1 MKEHYYDKAISFG
14 ALYKGLKA
22 SCRGVR
28 WKDSVIRYEA
38 YGLRN
43 TYKLR
48 QSLLDGTYQIS
59 PYQRFIIYE
68 PKERIIYAPRLVDR
82 QLQHSLC
89 DNGLYEDITEHFIR
103 DNFACQRGRGTDDAL
118 NRFKVHLRRYFNEH
132 GDEGW
137 VLKCDI
143 HHFFPTTPHESAKVA
158 ARKYIGDKRACD
170 MVCRIIDSFDGE
182 IGLGLGSQISQIT
195 ELLLLNDLD
204 HFIKERL
211 RIKHYVRY
219 MDDFILMH
227 PSKQYLQM
235 CLAHIRGFIERL
247 GLQLNKKT
255 NIQPLKHGIIFLKW
269 RYLLL
274 YTGKILMFMNRR
286 KIPKQKRRLK
296 KLCVR
301 GLDAKSSVVS
311 FLANAKRGN
320 TWRIQREMRRYYNHL
335 TGSELR

>member
-1 MKEHYYDKAISFG
+1 MKENYYDKTISFE

-22 SCRGVR
+22 SCKGVR

-48 QSLLDGTYQIS
+48 QSLLDGTYHIS
-59 PYQRFIIYE
+59 PYQRFIIHE

-103 DNFACQRGRGTDDAL
+103 DNFACQRKRGTDDAL
-118 NRFKVHLRRYFNEH
+118 NRFKIHLRSYAREYGN
-132 GDEGW
+132 EGW
-137 VLKCDI
+137 ALKCDI
-143 HHFFPTTPHESAKVA
+143 HHFFPTTPHESVKTA
-158 ARKYIGDKRACD
+158 ARKYIGDERACD
-170 MVCRIIDSFDGE
+170 MVCQVIDSFDGE

-211 RIKHYVRY
+211 HIKHYVRY
-219 MDDFILMH
+219 MDDFILIH
-227 PSKQYLQM
+227 YSKEYLQM
-235 CLAHIRGFIERL
+235 CLKEIRGFIERL

-255 NIQPLKHGIIFLKW
+255 NIQPLKHGVIFLKW
-269 RYLLL
+269 RYLLMP
-274 YTGKILMFMNRR
+274 TGKVVMLMNRK
-286 KIPKQKRRLK
+286 KIPKEKRRLK
-296 KLCVR
+296 KLR
-301 GLDAKSSVVS
+301 GRCLDTKSSVTS

-320 TWRIQREMRRYYNHL
+320 TWRIQREMRHFYCRL
-335 TGSELR
+335 TGSELH